1 MSKTDSV
8 IDETMS
14 IFLIF
19 VMYKLF
25 QINLVQFLN
34 LHKSLFMLDYRR
46 PTGRKSKYILV
57 NVYPKFIPVSC

>member
-8 IDETMS
+8 IDETVS
-14 IFLIF
+14 IFLFF
-19 VMYKLF
+19 VIYKLF

-34 LHKSLFMLDYRR
+34 LHKSLFMSDCR
-46 PTGRKSKYILV
+46 PPVKSKYILV

>member
-8 IDETMS
+8 INETMS

-34 LHKSLFMLDYRR
+34 LHKSLFMLDYRC
-46 PTGRKSKYILV
+46 PTDGSQI
-57 NVYPKFIPVSC
+57 IS